1 MKQGVTGARRRQPPA
16 SKMDAGA
23 QGAAEDDRD
32 EDDPERLAPAPD
44 DYDTEQ
50 QEKGVV
56 GDQESQRR

>member
-1 MKQGVTGARRRQPPA
+1 LKQGVTGGPSPAAPA

-23 QGAAEDDRD
+23 QRAAEDERD

-50 QEKGVV
+50 QEKGDA